1 MTMQSPAPDHKG
13 RTALLYARLIDP
25 GTGLDETGGQVPSGV
40 YMARM
45 TAAGRSYT
53 RSLRLVR

>member
-25 GTGLDETGGQVPSGV
+25 GTGLDETGGLLIEDSKIADLGPEV
-40 YMARM
+40 
-45 TAAGRSYT
+45 TAELGW
-53 RSLRLVR
+53 